1 MRSRHGD
8 QSLLL
13 FRLIRLKKGWVAIDM
28 WTHKLYNYNKQLV
41 LCLSTHNSPYT
52 LTTLQGTL
60 LLSRHDIPYKILPR
74 SGMLPKIP
82 IRGLHPTTWRSGIS
96 HLLKFAVTWSHHL
109 LHLSCRSLWLQVSE
123 LRQWTLKP
131 IQTWR
136 QFLLFPIVP
145 RTSNQFVLAHTHG
158 GCTKSA
164 WGSCRRPTSPN
175 GSLSKCANSERK
187 WRRVHCGP

>member
-1 MRSRHGD
+1 METSRYYCSD
-8 QSLLL
+8 SFAWKKAESQ
-13 FRLIRLKKGWVAIDM
+13 LICGPHTSCTIIINNLSFAC
-28 WTHKLYNYNKQLV
+28 QL
-41 LCLSTHNSPYT
+41 TIAHIT

-82 IRGLHPTTWRSGIS
+82 IRGSHPTTWRSGIS

-158 GCTKSA
+158 GRTKSA